1 MGVIRDSLA
10 DNFDTLTAMNEIMD
24 FISISHLYIQSSSL
38 IPECI
43 YFLQTSI
50 SNVLDIFGLEPYH
63 ATEPFPLS
71 NQKIEPF
78 VDLIIQLRSE
88 IKKLA
93 FQSEPSIKSQL
104 FRLVD
109 QLRDQSLP
117 KLGIKLEDRKDFTVW
132 KPTDKED

>member
-50 SNVLDIFGLEPYH
+50 SNVLDIFGLEPDH
-63 ATEPFPLS
+63 ATDSFT
-71 NQKIEPF
+71 F
-78 VDLIIQLRSE
+78 
-88 IKKLA
+88 
-93 FQSEPSIKSQL
+93 KS
-104 FRLVD
+104 
-109 QLRDQSLP
+109 
-117 KLGIKLEDRKDFTVW
+117 KN
-132 KPTDKED
+132 